1 MHKLGFIF
9 DMDGTMIDSMGYH
22 AKSWALFCEAHG
34 LTHPLPKVLQM
45 TTGRTCVECMD
56 LLFERPVDRQEA
68 LDYVHHK
75 ESLYRDLFESEFREV
90 KGFKAFIAHITE
102 RGLPWAMG
110 PAGDKTNIA
119 FALKNLQLAHPPQ
132 FIVGGD
138 EGYRG
143 KPEPDIFLAAAR
155 GLGVAPSN
163 CVVFEDAPFGIEAA
177 RRGGMRA
184 IGLATSHSPHE
195 LDQPHVLAVAN
206 DYDALRA
213 MPAVL
218 DLLNG
223 G

>member
-102 RGLPWAMG
+102 RG
-110 PAGDKTNIA
+110 DVFFNY
-119 FALKNLQLAHPPQ
+119 PPVQ
-132 FIVGGD
+132 ETIEVTL
-138 EGYRG
+138 R
-143 KPEPDIFLAAAR
+143 
-155 GLGVAPSN
+155 
-163 CVVFEDAPFGIEAA
+163 EAA
-177 RRGGMRA
+177 RCTREGIRINTFMLDPDQYLQRFVEQMTAMNGGRAFMTNSDNLGDYVLVDFLDNKRRTSRGGSRA
-184 IGLATSHSPHE
+184 S
-195 LDQPHVLAVAN
+195 
-206 DYDALRA
+206 
-213 MPAVL
+213 
-218 DLLNG
+218 
-223 G
+223 

>member
-1 MHKLGFIF
+1 M
-9 DMDGTMIDSMGYH
+9 GT
-22 AKSWALFCEAHG
+22 
-34 LTHPLPKVLQM
+34 
-45 TTGRTCVECMD
+45 
-56 LLFERPVDRQEA
+56 
-68 LDYVHHK
+68 
-75 ESLYRDLFESEFREV
+75 
-90 KGFKAFIAHITE
+90 
-102 RGLPWAMG
+102 
-110 PAGDKTNIA
+110 AGDKTNIA

-155 GLGVAPSN
+155 GLGIAPSN

-184 IGLATSHSPHE
+184 IGLATSHSPYE
-195 LDQPHVLAVAN
+195 LDQPHVLAVVN

>member
-45 TTGRTCVECMD
+45 TTGRTCVACMI
-56 LLFERPVDRQEA
+56 LLFGRPVVRQEA

-110 PAGDKTNIA
+110 TAGDKIPASSRTAGGRDKGVGAYEVIGGLHIPDPFRKYSFRTPTATMSPASNFRPPA
-119 FALKNLQLAHPPQ
+119 SMHRSKQRLKSE
-132 FIVGGD
+132 GG
-138 EGYRG
+138 
-143 KPEPDIFLAAAR
+143 
-155 GLGVAPSN
+155 
-163 CVVFEDAPFGIEAA
+163 
-177 RRGGMRA
+177 
-184 IGLATSHSPHE
+184 
-195 LDQPHVLAVAN
+195 VLASA
-206 DYDALRA
+206 
-213 MPAVL
+213 
-218 DLLNG
+218 
-223 G
+223 